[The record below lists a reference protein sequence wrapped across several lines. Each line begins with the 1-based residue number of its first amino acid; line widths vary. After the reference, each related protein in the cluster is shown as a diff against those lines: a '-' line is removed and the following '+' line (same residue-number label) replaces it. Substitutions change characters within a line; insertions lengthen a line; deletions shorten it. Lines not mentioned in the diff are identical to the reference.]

1 MAVAPGWRAM
11 RAPSGILA
19 SLVVA
24 ALLAGSASRAAAG
37 PSFEETLRFLHQA
50 TFGPT
55 PELVARVQEIGFDA
69 FLNEQFALTAPIIPL
84 PDNWPSSVPEG
95 CVETCVRD
103 NYTVY
108 PVQVGAFAL
117 FMTSEHQLRFRVM
130 LALSQI
136 FVVSAMD
143 GNLRQPSRFLPY
155 LRVLADA
162 AFGNVRQLLTDITL
176 NPAMG
181 RYLDTVNNTR
191 TAPNE
196 NYGRELL
203 QLFSIGVNLLNI
215 DGTPQLDAEGQPI
228 PAYDQSTITAFA
240 RVFTG
245 WTFAPRRVDGVT
257 NYIDPLVPGAAGN
270 HDKDPKTLLNG
281 VTLPGGGD
289 APTDL
294 RDALDNI
301 FAHANVAPFLS
312 FRLIQHL
319 VASNPSPAY
328 VARVA
333 TVFRNTGG
341 DMKSVVRAIL
351 LDEEARSAPAGGV
364 AGHLRQPVLWIT
376 SWLRPFGARVV
387 TDFVLGDSYLPGG
400 LAMGQDLFR
409 PASVFS
415 FYPPTYVVAGDDVLG
430 PEFAIYST
438 TTALARANFAYQVI
452 YKKMTTSGNRP
463 VGTWLDLGGL
473 EPAAANPAAIVD
485 VLNAV
490 FLLGRM
496 SPEMREAI
504 IASTTAIPATNGL
517 GRLRNM
523 LYLVVTSPQY
533 LVEH

>member
-1 MAVAPGWRAM
+1 VAAGLVVGLVSSAVAGPGA
-11 RAPSGILA
+11 
-19 SLVVA
+19 
-24 ALLAGSASRAAAG
+24 
-37 PSFEETLRFLHQA
+37 EETLRFLNQA

-55 PELVARVQEIGFDA
+55 PELTAHVQEIGFDA
-69 FLNEQFALTAPIIPL
+69 FLNEQLALPTPVIQL
-84 PDNWPSSVPEG
+84 PDNWPSSAPEG
-95 CVETCVRD
+95 CTDTCFRD

-108 PVQVGAFAL
+108 PLQVGAFAL

-130 LALSQI
+130 LALNQI

-143 GNLRQPSRFLPY
+143 GNLRQPSRYLPY
-155 LRVLADA
+155 LRVLSDA
-162 AFGNVRQLLTDITL
+162 AFGNFRQLLTDITL

-181 RYLDTVNNTR
+181 RYLDTVNNNR

-203 QLFSIGVNLLNI
+203 QLFSIGVNLLNP
-215 DGTPQLDAEGQPI
+215 DGTTQLDPEGNPI

-240 RVFTG
+240 RAFTG
-245 WTFAPRRVDGVT
+245 WTFAPRRADGVT
-257 NYIDPLVPGAAGN
+257 NYIDPLVPGNPNN
-270 HDKDPKTLLNG
+270 HDKDPKTLLDG
-281 VTLPGGGD
+281 VTLPGGRD

-301 FAHANVAPFLS
+301 FAHGNVAPFIS

-319 VASNPSPAY
+319 VISNPSPAY
-328 VARVA
+328 VGRVA
-333 TVFRNTGG
+333 AVFRNTGG

-351 LDEEARSAPAGGV
+351 LDDEARSAPAGDV
-364 AGHLRQPVLWIT
+364 AGRLRPPVLWIT
-376 SWLRPFGARVV
+376 SWLRPFAARTV
-387 TDFVLGDSYLPGG
+387 TDFVLSDSYLPSG

-415 FYPPTYVVAGDDVLG
+415 FFPPTYVVAGDSVLG

-452 YKKMTTSGNRP
+452 YKKMSTNGNRP
-463 VGTWLDLGGL
+463 IGTWLDLGGL
-473 EPAAANPAAIVD
+473 EPAASNPAAIVD
-485 VLNAV
+485 VLNTV

-496 SPEMREAI
+496 GPELRDTI
-504 IASTTAIPATNGL
+504 IASTLAIPATNAL

>member
-1 MAVAPGWRAM
+1 
-11 RAPSGILA
+11 
-19 SLVVA
+19 
-24 ALLAGSASRAAAG
+24 
-37 PSFEETLRFLHQA
+37 
-50 TFGPT
+50 
-55 PELVARVQEIGFDA
+55 
-69 FLNEQFALTAPIIPL
+69 
-84 PDNWPSSVPEG
+84 
-95 CVETCVRD
+95 
-103 NYTVY
+103 
-108 PVQVGAFAL
+108 
-117 FMTSEHQLRFRVM
+117 
-130 LALSQI
+130 
-136 FVVSAMD
+136 
-143 GNLRQPSRFLPY
+143 
-155 LRVLADA
+155 
-162 AFGNVRQLLTDITL
+162 
-176 NPAMG
+176 
-181 RYLDTVNNTR
+181 
-191 TAPNE
+191 
-196 NYGRELL
+196 
-203 QLFSIGVNLLNI
+203 
-215 DGTPQLDAEGQPI
+215 
-228 PAYDQSTITAFA
+228 
-240 RVFTG
+240 
-245 WTFAPRRVDGVT
+245 
-257 NYIDPLVPGAAGN
+257 
-270 HDKDPKTLLNG
+270 
-281 VTLPGGGD
+281 
-289 APTDL
+289 
-294 RDALDNI
+294 
-301 FAHANVAPFLS
+301 VAPFLS